1 MLMSNKNL
9 SKILYFESALNKML
23 DLKEQRK
30 SDKNSFDW
38 NIEHFNGYNYVNIDE
53 NGKKT
58 ITFTTH
64 LKYFLDRQYK
74 HRQNNQIWADHY
86 QSIGD
91 ITSYNRIMGLI
102 TYLDTSIDS
111 TIEKNIEMF
120 KQKQKEILSYT
131 NK

>member
-1 MLMSNKNL
+1 MNNKNI

-30 SDKNSFDW
+30 SDKNSYSWD
-38 NIEHFNGYNYVNIDE
+38 IEHFNGYVYISKDDNN
-53 NGKKT
+53 KKT
-58 ITFTTH
+58 ISFTTN

-86 QSIGD
+86 LNIGD

-102 TYLDTSIDS
+102 TYLDTSIDT